1 LVSEKSNSKRVYC
14 LYSLFILQ
22 NELLGLP
29 TKKILTDD
37 AIPTIFSF
45 TKQLPRKRMSTEAR
59 QLKST
64 KRQLIADAIENC
76 EAMERLDKENEELL
90 IESNEKMV
98 TSSTQSR
105 DSVTASKPAS

>member
-1 LVSEKSNSKRVYC
+1 
-14 LYSLFILQ
+14 
-22 NELLGLP
+22 
-29 TKKILTDD
+29 
-37 AIPTIFSF
+37 
-45 TKQLPRKRMSTEAR
+45 MSTEAR

-105 DSVTASKPAS
+105 GSVTASKPAS